1 MKKQEQK
8 KTVIVY
14 VNPTDDMISQ
24 TCLLDRFATLDKF
37 KAGSMDNCT
46 LGFPETRVM
55 PKDAAIYTKILIDK
69 FLASNDTTFKIATV
83 STDVCILVDDYAP
96 VKKYKVQFF
105 YRDKKSTMP
114 RVFKKFNESFHFIDT
129 AISANENGS
138 TQED

>member
-1 MKKQEQK
+1 MKKQEHK

-24 TCLLDRFATLDKF
+24 TCMLDRFATLDKF

-46 LGFPETRVM
+46 LGFPETHIM
-55 PKDAAIYTKILIDK
+55 PRDAAICTKILIDK
-69 FLASNDTTFKIATV
+69 FLASNDTKFKIATV
-83 STDVCILVDDYAP
+83 STDVCILVNDYAP

-114 RVFKKFNESFHFIDT
+114 RVLKEFSKSYSFIDT
-129 AISANENGS
+129 VVSVNKNDS
-138 TQED
+138 TKEH